1 MGVDDDDEAFQA
13 LRDLPRAER
22 ESLFASCV
30 ARTVKGQL
38 AFEPSARPELEAT
51 VARLDIDFASEYRPD
66 AELFWSRLPKAKLL
80 DIASRTLGPDW
91 AGTRSKFKKAQLVSS
106 MERAFGP
113 DARDASHLTADA
125 RAAALKWTPPGFE
138 AFDAGGDRA
147 GTDTAQADA
156 GAADRHTA
164 DPDAAP
170 NGNPPSNDRTA
181 VADATVASDPDPVEV
196 AQANGERGTTAA
208 PDPIAPPA
216 AGNGR
221 DPQSASPALPAF
233 LRPAT

>member
-1 MGVDDDDEAFQA
+1 MRRNDAVARSNPAAPGNPFVQAETRLERDRETLPLDWMGVDDDDEAFQA
-13 LRDLPRAER
+13 LRDLPRAEKK
-22 ESLFASCV
+22 SLFASCV

-51 VARLDIDFASEYRPD
+51 VARLGVDFASEYRPD
-66 AELFWSRLPKAKLL
+66 AELFWSRLTKAKLL

-138 AFDAGGDRA
+138 ACDAGDDPA

-156 GAADRHTA
+156 GAADRH
-164 DPDAAP
+164 PRR
-170 NGNPPSNDRTA
+170 S
-181 VADATVASDPDPVEV
+181 
-196 AQANGERGTTAA
+196 
-208 PDPIAPPA
+208 
-216 AGNGR
+216 GR
-221 DPQSASPALPAF
+221 RSQ
-233 LRPAT
+233 R